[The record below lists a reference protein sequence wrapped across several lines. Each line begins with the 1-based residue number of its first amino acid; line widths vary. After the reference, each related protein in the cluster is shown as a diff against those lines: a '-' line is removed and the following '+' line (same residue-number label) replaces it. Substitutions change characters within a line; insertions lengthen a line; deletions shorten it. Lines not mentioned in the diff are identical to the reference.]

1 MPINDGRPEPSGW
14 QYNRDGLYEPIRTM
28 TLRQCY
34 AGMAMQ
40 GLCAKFGVVLPYG
53 SRNCGIHD
61 RDTAYQAVRYADAL
75 ITELEKGA

>member
-1 MPINDGRPEPSGW
+1 
-14 QYNRDGLYEPIRTM
+14 
-28 TLRQCY
+28 
-34 AGMAMQ
+34 MAMQ

-75 ITELEKGA
+75 ITEVEKEQ